1 MSNSTPP
8 LPRVVVDLLDRFA
21 DLALRLTRL
30 REQLDGEPY
39 VAAFVDGGGSEA
51 EGGRATTLADN
62 ARTLARAGV
71 GADEIRA
78 TLAPLEDLSH
88 LLVIYPLAKARTGP
102 SGEEF
107 RANSIAITVGEELL
121 LFDAELI
128 ASAPSPE
135 RWGLN

>member
-1 MSNSTPP
+1 MTKSNTP

-21 DLALRLTRL
+21 DLALRLTQA
-30 REQLDGEPY
+30 REQLDGEPF
-39 VAAFVDGGGSEA
+39 VAAFVDGGRSETEA
-51 EGGRATTLADN
+51 NRATTLADN

-88 LLVIYPLAKARTGP
+88 VLLALPLAKARTGP
-102 SGEEF
+102 SGEDF
-107 RANSIAITVGEELL
+107 RPNSIAITAGESLL

-128 ASAPSPE
+128 ASAPADWSV
-135 RWGLN
+135 N